1 MSDESE
7 SVTIELFVIAR
18 TDAAICLSEESET
31 SDDFKQDEVVW
42 IPLSQ
47 FEETDSHLVNDHEV
61 VTGEIPEWLAYKKDL
76 I

>member
-1 MSDESE
+1 MNDESE

-18 TDAAICLSEESET
+18 TDAAICLSEEPET
-31 SDDFKQDEVVW
+31 SDDFKPHEIVW

-47 FEETDSHLVNDHEV
+47 FEETDSRLVNDHEV
-61 VTGEIPEWLAYKKDL
+61 VTGEIPMWLAYKKDM